1 MIYDITQ
8 ELFNGAVYPGDMR
21 PEYHRLKS
29 FDNGDTSTV
38 TVFTMNVHAAT
49 HIDAPIHRV
58 KGGKGIDEIPLD
70 ACVSQAEVI
79 SYGNAK
85 RLAASTSKR
94 ILFKDCEQID
104 EDTARLM
111 VEKNIIFVGAEGQSI
126 GNREVHRILLE
137 NEIVV
142 LEGVRLSEVPEGEYM
157 MYAAPVKLGGC
168 DGAPCRAILMT
179 L

>member
-8 ELFNGAVYPGDMR
+8 ELFTGAVYPGDMR
-21 PEYHRLKS
+21 PENHRLKS
-29 FDNGDTSTV
+29 SDNGDTSTV

-70 ACVSQAEVI
+70 ACVGQAEVI
-79 SYGNAK
+79 SYGNVK
-85 RLAASTSKR
+85 QLAASTSKR

-111 VEKNIIFVGAEGQSI
+111 VEKNVIFVGAEGQSI